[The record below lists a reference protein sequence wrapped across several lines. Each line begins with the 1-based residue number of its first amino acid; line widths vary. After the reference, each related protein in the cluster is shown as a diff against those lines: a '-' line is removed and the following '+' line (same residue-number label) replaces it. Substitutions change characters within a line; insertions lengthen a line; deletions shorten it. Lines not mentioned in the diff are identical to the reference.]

1 MARLVSPA
9 TPSRLR
15 NLSTV
20 NPAAHP
26 FGSQRAPI
34 NSISSRSPGAVTKA
48 TTRQTPR
55 LAPRVLA
62 GSSRTSSGVLCR
74 ASRSLSVLLRSEN
87 TKVKQTGPS
96 RIPGPVTRPP
106 WAERKH
112 FPWVFWRV
120 VGLKKMGMT
129 RKVTVATQ
137 ETDDEEEDEIVAVD
151 EESMIDVN
159 GVPIGILEEDSLDEG
174 VETLIQAPGEVPSQ
188 IVFARRFALEKNQVA
203 GCWVARSP
211 RDALIMPHLQAR
223 QWEKRMTMIP
233 SPTPDSRVIGDKV
246 ETLRSSKILRRVVK
260 PVKVAAKSLS
270 SDDSSYAYKSQLS
283 RPPLRSVSPSI
294 IRFAIPRQLPFARPR
309 SVVSCLPSG
318 PSLFARLP
326 RSIPRCR
333 RSRSA
338 PPELSLPHPS
348 SRVLPS
354 PKPGLPR

>member
-1 MARLVSPA
+1 
-9 TPSRLR
+9 
-15 NLSTV
+15 
-20 NPAAHP
+20 
-26 FGSQRAPI
+26 
-34 NSISSRSPGAVTKA
+34 
-48 TTRQTPR
+48 
-55 LAPRVLA
+55 
-62 GSSRTSSGVLCR
+62 
-74 ASRSLSVLLRSEN
+74 VLLRSEN

-354 PKPGLPR
+354 SRPGLPR